1 MAQPF
6 IGEIRMFGGNFA
18 PQGWAFCQGQT
29 LEISE
34 NTALFQLI
42 GTTYGG
48 DGVNTFQL
56 PDLSSRVPIHQGD
69 ASSGTEYFLGQVAG
83 TETVTLT
90 TAQLP
95 AHRHPFVGSGS
106 LAQTPNGNVLASPSG
121 DPLYTSNTPDSTL
134 GGGST
139 VAAGSSSAHNN
150 LMPYVALTY
159 IIALVGI
166 FPSQN

>member
-1 MAQPF
+1 
-6 IGEIRMFGGNFA
+6 MFGGNFA
-18 PQGWAFCQGQT
+18 PQGWMMCAGQT
-29 LEISE
+29 LPISQY
-34 NTALFQLI
+34 TALFSLM

-48 DGVNTFQL
+48 NGTSTFQL
-56 PDLSSRVPIHQGD
+56 PDLQSRVPIHQGQ
-69 ASSGTEYFLGQVAG
+69 ASSGSNYVLGQVAG

-106 LAQTPNGNVLASPSG
+106 AAQTPNGNVLASPSG

-139 VAAGSSSAHNN
+139 VAAGSSSPHNN
-150 LMPYVALTY
+150 LMPYLALTY
-159 IIALVGI
+159 IIAVQGI
-166 FPSQN
+166 YPSRS